1 MEEQTVRAGES
12 METAALTVKPVVIAA
27 TMEVLEAVVA
37 LMAVRAV
44 TREAVETGT
53 GTVVDMAAVEVVKQ
67 EAATEKTTVAKMV
80 QHRAMVT

>member
-1 MEEQTVRAGES
+1 VRAGES

-53 GTVVDMAAVEVVKQ
+53 GTGTVVDMAAVEVVKQ